1 MPGAPRDGRNGETC
15 VNRENGG
22 IDDLRIDRNEG
33 EGRRTSAG
41 AVVVWVVA
49 AAVATAA
56 AVWFHSARTPRV
68 RTVTAR
74 ETAAESGGPRTVL
87 HASGYVVARRQATVS
102 SKITGK
108 VVEVLVEEG
117 MRVEEGQILARLDD
131 SNVRAGL
138 GLAESELA
146 ATGTAREETRV
157 RLDEAQTEFRRI
169 EQLASAELATASE
182 LDRARAEVKA
192 LEARLAQQESQVLV
206 AKQQVAVWTQQVE
219 DAVIRAPFSGIAV
232 SKNAQPGEMISP
244 ISAGGGF
251 TRTGIGTIVDMDS
264 LEIEVDVNESY
275 LIRVRPG
282 QPVVATLDAYPEWAI
297 PCKVL
302 AIIPTADRQKS
313 TVKVRVKFDRLDPR
327 ILPDMGVKVAFQ
339 GTPDDAPAA
348 RAVLLPEAAVRRDAG
363 RATAWVV
370 EEGRARLRDLTVET
384 AGAGTVTVTA
394 GVKPGERVIVGAPA
408 TIKEGRR
415 VREDK
420 P

>member
-1 MPGAPRDGRNGETC
+1 MPPEGRNGGAS
-15 VNRENGG
+15 VNRGNGG
-22 IDDLRIDRNEG
+22 IDDLRIDRDEVD
-33 EGRRTSAG
+33 GRRAPVG
-41 AVVVWVVA
+41 AVVFWA
-49 AAVATAA
+49 AAVALTAA
-56 AVWFHSARTPRV
+56 GAFWVHSGRTPNV
-68 RTVTAR
+68 RTIVAR
-74 ETAAESGGPRTVL
+74 ETSADPGGRRTVL
-87 HASGYVVARRQATVS
+87 NASGYVVARRQATVS

-117 MRVEEGQILARLDD
+117 MRVEQGQILARLDD

-138 GLAESELA
+138 SLAESERVA
-146 ATGTAREETRV
+146 AGAAREETRV
-157 RLDEAQTEFRRI
+157 RLDEARTELRRI
-169 EQLASAELATASE
+169 EQLASAELATESE
-182 LDRARAEVKA
+182 LDRARATVKA

-275 LIRVRPG
+275 LIRVQAG
-282 QPVVATLDAYPEWAI
+282 QPVVATLDAYPEWNI
-297 PCKVL
+297 PCRVL

-313 TVKVRVKFDRLDPR
+313 TVKVRVKFDGLDPR

-339 GTPDDAPAA
+339 GSPDDAPAA
-348 RAVLLPEAAVRRDAG
+348 RAVTLPEAAVRRDAG

-370 EEGRARLRDLTVET
+370 EEGRARLRSLTVDATE
-384 AGAGTVTVTA
+384 AGAVTVTA
-394 GVKPGERVIVGAPA
+394 GLKAGERVIVDGPA
-408 TIKEGRR
+408 ALREGRR
-415 VREDK
+415 VREAG